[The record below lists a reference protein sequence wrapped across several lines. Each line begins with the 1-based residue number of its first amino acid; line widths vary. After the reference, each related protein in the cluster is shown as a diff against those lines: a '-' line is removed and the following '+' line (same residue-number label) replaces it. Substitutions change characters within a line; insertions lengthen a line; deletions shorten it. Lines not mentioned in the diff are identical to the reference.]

1 MWHSPYLAGL
11 APDSVLK
18 QTLKQ
23 LESQRAK
30 QEAQKRLEDRRMQQS
45 RKRARDL
52 LGKMAPRA
60 SQHDGGG
67 ESEARRAPGCIEVG
81 AVGQD
86 VPGWCEV
93 YDRSHAPLA

>member
-1 MWHSPYLAGL
+1 
-11 APDSVLK
+11 
-18 QTLKQ
+18 
-23 LESQRAK
+23 
-30 QEAQKRLEDRRMQQS
+30 MQQS

-93 YDRSHAPLA
+93 YIGRTRHWRDLPRTEKVRVRYLLESSNAHTLSCWRSVDFATLLMFGEK

>member
-1 MWHSPYLAGL
+1 ML
-11 APDSVLK
+11 
-18 QTLKQ
+18 
-23 LESQRAK
+23 
-30 QEAQKRLEDRRMQQS
+30 
-45 RKRARDL
+45 DL

-81 AVGQD
+81 AVGQE

-93 YDRSHAPLA
+93 YIGRTPHWRDRSPPA